1 MGQRSSATHHRDL
14 RTGIPLWLANGR
26 PRVPV
31 SNPDSLP
38 KRVDV
43 AVIGSGI
50 TGAMLADALTAVGF
64 SVVVLDRRL
73 PCSGS
78 TPASTALLQFEIDTP
93 LIVLG
98 RKIGV
103 ENARRAWLR
112 SLKAVDDLSRRVA
125 ELRIECD
132 FKRRSAIYLPGN
144 VLDVAGLKSEL
155 AARQKI
161 GLPSELLDRDELRRL
176 TGIAK
181 PAALISTGG
190 AEVDPVKLAAGL
202 LRRASA
208 RGASIFAP
216 IDVADVAP
224 CRTGVTVTMADGRGV
239 DARFVVFAT
248 GYEVPKGVPLTG
260 HKIISTWTIATAP
273 QPDRLWPGRELIWEA
288 ADPYLYIRTT
298 ADGRVL
304 AGGEDEDFSDA
315 DQRDALIA
323 TKTATLQR
331 KLKRL
336 FPDLDMTPEYR
347 WAGSFGES
355 ATGLPSIG
363 AVPRMKGCYAVLGY
377 GGNGI
382 TFSMMAA
389 QIIQRTLCGITDPD
403 ADLFGLS
410 A

>member
-1 MGQRSSATHHRDL
+1 MGQRSSATHHKDL
-14 RTGIPLWLANGR
+14 RTGVPLWLANGL

-31 SNPDSLP
+31 GNPDNLP
-38 KRVDV
+38 KTSDV
-43 AVIGSGI
+43 VIIGSGI
-50 TGAMLADALTAVGF
+50 TGAMLADTLTAVGF
-64 SVVVLDRRL
+64 TVVVLDRRA

-103 ENARRAWLR
+103 KNARRAWLR
-112 SLKAVDDLSRRVA
+112 SFQAVADLARRA
-125 ELRIECD
+125 GELRIDCD

-144 VLDVAGLKSEL
+144 ILDVAGLKSEL
-155 AARQKI
+155 AARQNI
-161 GLPSELLDRDELRRL
+161 GLPSEFLSRDDLRRL
-176 TGIAK
+176 TGIDK
-181 PAALISTGG
+181 PAALISKGA
-190 AEVDPVKLAAGL
+190 AEVDPVKLAAGF
-202 LRRASA
+202 LRRSVA
-208 RGASIFAP
+208 RGANVFAP
-216 IDVADVAP
+216 VEVADVSPRKA
-224 CRTGVTVTMADGRGV
+224 GVTVSMTDGRHV
-239 DARFVVFAT
+239 EARFVVFAT
-248 GYEVPKGVPLTG
+248 GYEVPKAVSLKG
-260 HKIISTWTIATAP
+260 HKIISTWSIATAP

-304 AGGEDEDFSDA
+304 AGGEDEDFSDS
-315 DQRDALIA
+315 DKRDALTA
-323 TKTATLQR
+323 SKTATLQR
-331 KLKRL
+331 KLARL
-336 FPDLDMTPEYR
+336 LPNLDMTPEFR

-363 AVPRMKGCYAVLGY
+363 AVPGMKGCYAVLGY

-389 QIIQRTLCGITDPD
+389 QIVQRALCGILDPD
-403 ADLFGLS
+403 ADLFRLS